1 MERVVTSG
9 PRVRWDR
16 PPGSPGPRRS
26 LDSSRFVPF
35 DQRDAAA
42 VNTASAPARG
52 LQGRQQRSGHMSH
65 NERTPGPWGASTPW
79 HSKLSMRIQFHFTQ
93 SIPTATRLAIRAA
106 VRRSMAKVSYPAPR
120 LVDVVVVCDPKQ
132 SITHGHALYQ
142 HTVVLTLGHNDI
154 LMPDLR
160 RLIAVFHHELSH
172 VARIKSVGY
181 GHTLGEAV
189 VTEGIGIAV
198 EEEFGGDIAQWAHFS
213 GANHEKPTIQR

>member
-1 MERVVTSG
+1 
-9 PRVRWDR
+9 
-16 PPGSPGPRRS
+16 
-26 LDSSRFVPF
+26 
-35 DQRDAAA
+35 
-42 VNTASAPARG
+42 
-52 LQGRQQRSGHMSH
+52 
-65 NERTPGPWGASTPW
+65 
-79 HSKLSMRIQFHFTQ
+79 
-93 SIPTATRLAIRAA
+93 
-106 VRRSMAKVSYPAPR
+106 MAKVSYPAPR

-142 HTVVLTLGHNDI
+142 HTVVLTLGPNDI

-213 GANHEKPTIQR
+213 GANHEKPTIQRFITEQGSADYDHDEWFFGGGELEPAAGYKLGYRIVHVYCVGHNIYPSKLYATTASEILSNSLIDLVPSINHD